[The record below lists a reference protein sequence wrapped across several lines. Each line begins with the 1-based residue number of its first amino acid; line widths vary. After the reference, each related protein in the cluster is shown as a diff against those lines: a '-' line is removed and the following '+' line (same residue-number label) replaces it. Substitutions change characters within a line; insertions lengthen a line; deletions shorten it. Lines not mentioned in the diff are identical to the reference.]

1 MKRLVADALRAISPG
16 AQLFKPPEDPQAD
29 KPEQDTRPPLAR
41 YRTFPQ
47 KPFSVSDLT
56 AGAWCEAQYYYVLTR
71 LRGRRIRT
79 EAMKGGTRV
88 HEKLED
94 EIYTTVRVE
103 VKKKEDGFGL
113 RLWNII
119 QGLRTLRDT
128 GLTRELE
135 VWGLVD
141 GHVVN
146 GILDGLSYNNPD
158 PEFEDEI
165 RSSQPGQPSGGGPPQ
180 QAQITSFFPSSNP
193 SIPTST
199 PLPRNLVYI
208 TDVKTRAAKTL
219 PKGVQVR
226 STKIQLFLYHRFLS
240 EMASDKLDYIQV
252 FGRYGLD
259 PDESFSDLF
268 MAQMGALHDEVFV
281 DTSQTPASSAA
292 ALAAAGVSS
301 SEPPS
306 SDARNRESSPTPDLI
321 RYGSLRA
328 LVALLRSEIQLTFP
342 DGADSIGSIVAVEYR
357 ARATAEDEEGGQII
371 GENIFAMDDDA
382 LDRYL
387 AQSMEWW
394 NGQRQARG
402 VPISEA
408 FKCRSCDFVD
418 DCQWRID
425 QDQEI
430 LRRARENKELRSVAK
445 TAGKETW

>member
-1 MKRLVADALRAISPG
+1 MKRLVTGALRAISPG
-16 AQLFKPPEDPQAD
+16 VPLFQPPEDPPAD
-29 KPEQDTRPPLAR
+29 DPEQDTRPPLAR
-41 YRTFPQ
+41 FRTFPR

-56 AGAWCEAQYYYVLTR
+56 AGAWCEVQYYYVLTR

-94 EIYTTVRVE
+94 EIYTTVQVE

-146 GILDGLSYNNPD
+146 GIIDGLSYKNPD

-165 RSSQPGQPSGGGPPQ
+165 RSSQPGQPPGGPQ

-240 EMASDKLDYIQV
+240 EMAGDKLDYIQV
-252 FGRYGLD
+252 FRRYGLD

-292 ALAAAGVSS
+292 ALAAAAVSS

-306 SDARNRESSPTPDLI
+306 SDPRNRHSSPTPDLI
-321 RYGSLRA
+321 RYGNLRA

-371 GENIFAMDDDA
+371 GENIFAMDNDA
-382 LDRYL
+382 LGRYL

-394 NGQRQARG
+394 NGERQARG
-402 VPISEA
+402 VPVSEA

-430 LRRARENKELRSVAK
+430 LRRARENKEMRSAAK
-445 TAGKETW
+445 TAGKEMW